1 MKTDREEL
9 VGIFSK
15 EEITDFSELKKKWE
29 EIKKRLKEKELKKVA
44 EDLEDKLKNHD
55 IKKKKL
61 IFLSETPE
69 KVLSTAWFLAG
80 LLILKDL
87 KRSQIRKILNMMKDI
102 KRKEPKIEE
111 ELKKDIAKIRYLL
124 AYAAGRNKN
133 VEPLHSVFDPL
144 FAEIKDF
151 NDFEK
156 VYEFMQSIV
165 AFHYFLGGEE

>member
-1 MKTDREEL
+1 LKTDGEEL

-15 EEITDFSELKKKWE
+15 EEITDFSELKKRWE
-29 EIKKRLKEKELKKVA
+29 EIKKRLKEKELKEVA
-44 EDLEDKLKNHD
+44 KDLENKLKNHD

-61 IFLSETPE
+61 VFLSETPE
-69 KVLSTAWFLAG
+69 KLLSAAWFLAG
-80 LLILKDL
+80 LLVLKDL
-87 KRSQIRKILNMMKDI
+87 KRSQIRKILDMMKDI
-102 KRKEPKIEE
+102 KRKGPKIE

-124 AYAAGRNKN
+124 AYAARNKN
-133 VEPLHSVFDPL
+133 VEPLYSVFDPL

>member
-1 MKTDREEL
+1 MKTDGEEL

-29 EIKKRLKEKELKKVA
+29 EIKKRLKEKELKEVA
-44 EDLEDKLKNHD
+44 KDLENKLKNHD

-80 LLILKDL
+80 LLVLKDL
-87 KRSQIRKILNMMKDI
+87 KRSQIRKILDMMKDI
-102 KRKEPKIEE
+102 KRKGPKIE

-124 AYAAGRNKN
+124 AYAVGRNKN
-133 VEPLHSVFDPL
+133 VEPLYSVFDPL

-165 AFHYFLGGEE
+165 AFHYFLGGGE

>member
-1 MKTDREEL
+1 LKTDREEL

-29 EIKKRLKEKELKKVA
+29 EIKKRLKEKELKEVA
-44 EDLEDKLKNHD
+44 KDLEDKLKNHD

-87 KRSQIRKILNMMKDI
+87 KRSQIRKILDMMKDI
-102 KRKEPKIEE
+102 KRKGPKIE

-124 AYAAGRNKN
+124 AYAVGRNKN
-133 VEPLHSVFDPL
+133 VEPLYSVFDPL

-165 AFHYFLGGEE
+165 AFHYFLGGGE

>member
-1 MKTDREEL
+1 LKTDGEEL

-29 EIKKRLKEKELKKVA
+29 EIKKRLKEKELKEVA
-44 EDLEDKLKNHD
+44 KDLENKLKNHD

-80 LLILKDL
+80 LLVLKDL
-87 KRSQIRKILNMMKDI
+87 KRSQIRKILDMMKDI
-102 KRKEPKIEE
+102 KRKGPKIE

-124 AYAAGRNKN
+124 AYAVGRNKN
-133 VEPLHSVFDPL
+133 VEPLYSVFDPL

-156 VYEFMQSIV
+156 VYEFMQSVV
-165 AFHYFLGGEE
+165 AFHYFLGGGE

>member
-1 MKTDREEL
+1 MKTDGEEL

-29 EIKKRLKEKELKKVA
+29 EIKKRLKEKELKEVA
-44 EDLEDKLKNHD
+44 KDLENKLKNHD

-80 LLILKDL
+80 LLVLKDL
-87 KRSQIRKILNMMKDI
+87 KRSQIRKILDMMKDI
-102 KRKEPKIEE
+102 KRKGPKIE

-133 VEPLHSVFDPL
+133 VEPLYSVFDPL

-165 AFHYFLGGEE
+165 AFHYFLGGGE

>member
-1 MKTDREEL
+1 LKTDGEEL

-29 EIKKRLKEKELKKVA
+29 EIKKRLKEKELKEVA
-44 EDLEDKLKNHD
+44 KDLENKLKNHD

-80 LLILKDL
+80 LLVLKDL
-87 KRSQIRKILNMMKDI
+87 KRSQIRKILDMMKDI
-102 KRKEPKIEE
+102 KRKGPKIE

-133 VEPLHSVFDPL
+133 VEPLYSVFDPL

-165 AFHYFLGGEE
+165 AFHYFLGGGE

>member
-1 MKTDREEL
+1 LKTDGEEL

-29 EIKKRLKEKELKKVA
+29 EIKKRLKEKELKEVA
-44 EDLEDKLKNHD
+44 KDLENKLKNHD

-80 LLILKDL
+80 LLVLKDL
-87 KRSQIRKILNMMKDI
+87 KRSQIRKILDMMKDI
-102 KRKEPKIEE
+102 KRKGPKIG

-124 AYAAGRNKN
+124 AYAVGRNKN
-133 VEPLHSVFDPL
+133 VEPLYSVFDPL

-165 AFHYFLGGEE
+165 AFHYFLGGGE

>member
-1 MKTDREEL
+1 LKTDGEEL

-29 EIKKRLKEKELKKVA
+29 EIKKRLKEKELKEVA
-44 EDLEDKLKNHD
+44 KDLENKLKNHD

-80 LLILKDL
+80 LLVLKDL
-87 KRSQIRKILNMMKDI
+87 KRSQIRKILDMMKDI
-102 KRKEPKIEE
+102 KRKGPKIE

-124 AYAAGRNKN
+124 AYAVGRNKN
-133 VEPLHSVFDPL
+133 VEPLYSVFDPL

-165 AFHYFLGGEE
+165 AFHYFLGGGE

>member
-1 MKTDREEL
+1 MKTDGEEL

-29 EIKKRLKEKELKKVA
+29 EIKKRLKEKELKEVA
-44 EDLEDKLKNHD
+44 KDLENKLKNHD

-80 LLILKDL
+80 LLVLKDL
-87 KRSQIRKILNMMKDI
+87 KRSQIRKILDMMKDI
-102 KRKEPKIEE
+102 KRKGPKIG

-124 AYAAGRNKN
+124 AYAVGRNKN
-133 VEPLHSVFDPL
+133 VEPLYSVFDPL

-165 AFHYFLGGEE
+165 AFHYFLGGGE